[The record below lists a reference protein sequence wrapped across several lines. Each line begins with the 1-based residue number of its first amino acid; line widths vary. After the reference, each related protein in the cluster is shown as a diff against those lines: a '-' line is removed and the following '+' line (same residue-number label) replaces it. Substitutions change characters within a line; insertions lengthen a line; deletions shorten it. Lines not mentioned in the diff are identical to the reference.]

1 MNFTE
6 YGDGDGENSMIDLN
20 DISSFLYSI
29 GYINKQKYNNIQ
41 KNKNSLKNYEI
52 FFEENQNITVTD
64 SSVKYGTLLSEI
76 NKLFNTNSS
85 FEEHFQQYRIFT
97 KTNINFASYLNYLIL
112 LVYTINKYDDL
123 LNINSLLF
131 IEKQKISII
140 ELDSQNNPFN
150 TEITKLYN
158 NLQNKSIYNEKEIN
172 PNLIILIFI
181 ISLNG
186 RIIINT
192 EENSIK
198 NLITNFSLYNKIYFS
213 NIDLGILFY
222 LQTNIFLES
231 FSSANLLSE

>member
-85 FEEHFQQYRIFT
+85 FEEHFQQYRIST
-97 KTNINFASYLNYLIL
+97 KTNINVASYLNYLIL
-112 LVYTINKYDDL
+112 LVYIINKYDDL

-140 ELDSQNNPFN
+140 ELDSQSNPFN
-150 TEITKLYN
+150 TEIAKLYN
-158 NLQNKSIYNEKEIN
+158 DLQNKSIYNEKEIN

-213 NIDLGILFY
+213 NVDLGILFY
-222 LQTNIFLES
+222 
-231 FSSANLLSE
+231 